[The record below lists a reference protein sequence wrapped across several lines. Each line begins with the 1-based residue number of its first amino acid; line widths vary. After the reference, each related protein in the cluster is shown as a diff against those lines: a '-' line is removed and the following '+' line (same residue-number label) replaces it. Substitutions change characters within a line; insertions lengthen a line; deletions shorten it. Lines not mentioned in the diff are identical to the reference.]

1 LSKIEASSLPGFPK
15 DVEVQLHE
23 SALSIKATH
32 VEETE
37 TKEERLYRRERRTGS
52 VSRRTGSVSR
62 RIALPGVVSDADV
75 SGALEDGV
83 LTLSIPI
90 PEKSKPRQI
99 EISCQRFSSL
109 AAAYG
114 GGGERREAPREM
126 GRFVVSRFAGA
137 RR

>member
-37 TKEERLYRRERRTGS
+37 TKEERLYRRE
-52 VSRRTGSVSR
+52 RRTGSVSR

>member
-1 LSKIEASSLPGFPK
+1 MSKIEASSLPGFPK

-37 TKEERLYRRERRTGS
+37 TKEERLYRRE
-52 VSRRTGSVSR
+52 RRTGSVSR